1 MQGSSPQGA
10 NYESKKFYFDFCGVG
25 MFLRLVRD
33 YGTSRKRFGRTFVYT
48 GLKSVSP
55 ALKTR

>member
-1 MQGSSPQGA
+1 MQGSSPQGE

-33 YGTSRKRFGRTFVYT
+33 YGTSRRSKFSCRH
-48 GLKSVSP
+48 
-55 ALKTR
+55 